1 MADLHGF
8 MNVTRQEA
16 ERRPVEE
23 RVQDWK
29 EVYPGGPGHALL
41 PIITDQA
48 SRCMDCGVPFC
59 HTGCPLG
66 NLIPDWN
73 DLIWRDEWRE
83 ALSCLQTTNNF
94 PE

>member
-48 SRCMDCGVPFC
+48 SRSCI
-59 HTGCPLG
+59 H
-66 NLIPDWN
+66 N
-73 DLIWRDEWRE
+73 RDRQ
-83 ALSCLQTTNNF
+83 LPPQRQ
-94 PE
+94 

>member
-29 EVYPGGPGHALL
+29 EVYPG
-41 PIITDQA
+41 
-48 SRCMDCGVPFC
+48 
-59 HTGCPLG
+59 
-66 NLIPDWN
+66 
-73 DLIWRDEWRE
+73 
-83 ALSCLQTTNNF
+83 
-94 PE
+94 